1 MSSSKAYFDAVAG
14 KWDQMRTGF
23 FSEAVRQQALE
34 AAQVQPGTWAA
45 DIGAG
50 TGFMSAGLVQQ
61 GVKVIAVDQSAAMLD
76 QMRVNFRSASGI
88 EYRVGESESLPV
100 DDQAVDY
107 AFANMYLHHV
117 ERPAK
122 AIQEMARILKPG
134 GRLVITD
141 LDEHNHTFLVT
152 EQHDRW
158 MGFSREEV
166 ASWFTAAGLK
176 NVTVD
181 CTDQNCCADSECGTE
196 KANVSVFIAYGE
208 K

>member
-1 MSSSKAYFDAVAG
+1 MTDFSFLPVISINVDILYLPESSSKAYFDEVAG
-14 KWDQMRTGF
+14 KWDQMR
-23 FSEAVRQQALE
+23 
-34 AAQVQPGTWAA
+34 
-45 DIGAG
+45 I
-50 TGFMSAGLVQQ
+50 
-61 GVKVIAVDQSAAMLD
+61 
-76 QMRVNFRSASGI
+76 NFRAASGI

-107 AFANMYLHHV
+107 AFAHMYLHHV

-141 LDEHNHTFLVT
+141 LNEHNHAFLVT
-152 EQHDRW
+152 EQHDCW

-166 ASWFTAAGLK
+166 AGWFTTAGLK